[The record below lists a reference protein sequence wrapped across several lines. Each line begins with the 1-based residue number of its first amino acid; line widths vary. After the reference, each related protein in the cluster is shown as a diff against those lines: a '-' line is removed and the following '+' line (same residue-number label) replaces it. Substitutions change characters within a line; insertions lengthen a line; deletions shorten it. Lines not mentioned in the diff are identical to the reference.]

1 MTEMTRDVEDLFNSV
16 LAADPSLKAELE
28 IARMFQRVYMKL
40 KRNGYHFKPLQIR
53 AVAFPYL
60 YTEEYK
66 HLNTTQIILI
76 NQEIENEANK

>member
-1 MTEMTRDVEDLFNSV
+1 MEITKEVEDLFNKV
-16 LAADPSLKAELE
+16 LEEDPSLQAEIE

-40 KRNGYHFKPLQIR
+40 RRNGHNFKPMEIR
-53 AVAFPYL
+53 AVAFPHL

-76 NQEIENEANK
+76 NQYIEQEERK